1 MRTLP
6 GLLPTIRIGTAFA
19 ELHGIEPGDV
29 LPACLTFKDPK
40 AHYNEAH
47 RRGDWDG
54 KVELFTGRRFPAG
67 LVSRVVDHLNDQGI
81 DVRVIEEVDA
91 EELDLSYFTDQFLVH
106 PRNPEFRLRDHQMR
120 AIRAMLENTR
130 GVVDSP
136 TGSGKTEM
144 IAAVCRI
151 LWESL
156 GLRSLVIEP
165 KKGIAR
171 QTVERLELYY
181 GSDIP
186 VGYFAEGERRE
197 GPILVATSGTLLTHK
212 PRMVKGRVIA
222 ADPQIRAVVHEY
234 EVLVYDE
241 CHRTS
246 SPSWYEIGEASNAHR
261 RYGVSG
267 TPLKNQALE
276 DARLVAMTGK
286 VICSIPSDEL
296 VSKGYAARP
305 KIAIVMNANA
315 TGPDLPATITTEEG
329 AEVPL
334 SYADEYRLAIIEN
347 DFHNTAVVKAAA
359 WCVDRGRQTLVFCRR
374 KDHFA
379 TLSRMLDEVGVQH
392 IALWGGSDNMDRDQA
407 KRSFKDK
414 SVSCILATT
423 IWDEGEDVPNVG
435 AIVLGEGVK
444 VDTVTK
450 QRIGRGMRPDTDDV
464 WVVDFV
470 SLCSPKLGKHAHA
483 RAKAYE
489 AAGYDVR
496 LVEVWPPMT
505 EFAERDDDLL
515 PFDQW
520 A

>member
-19 ELHGIEPGDV
+19 ELHGIEPGEV
-29 LPACLTFKDPK
+29 LPACLTFRDPR
-40 AHYNEAH
+40 AHFNEAF

-54 KVELFTGRRFPAG
+54 KVELFNGRRFPAG
-67 LVSRVVDHLNDQGI
+67 LVQRVVDHLT
-81 DVRVIEEVDA
+81 DVGVSVRIVEEVDA
-91 EELDLSYFTDQFLVH
+91 ETLDLADLTDQYLVH
-106 PRNPEFRLRDHQMR
+106 PRDPSFRLRDHQLR
-120 AIRAMLENTR
+120 AIRAMLESTR

-144 IAAVCRI
+144 IAAACRY
-151 LWESL
+151 LYEHL
-156 GLRSLVIEP
+156 GLRSLIVEP
-165 KKGIAR
+165 KKGIAQ
-171 QTVERLELYY
+171 QTATRLGLYY
-181 GSDIP
+181 GSDIQ

-197 GPILVATSGTLLTHK
+197 GPIIVATAQTLLAHRS
-212 PRMVKGRVIA
+212 RMSKGRVIS
-222 ADPQIRAVVHEY
+222 ADPQIRAVVNEY

-246 SPSWYEIGEASNAHR
+246 SPSWYEIGEASTARR
-261 RYGVSG
+261 RYGLSG
-267 TPLKNQALE
+267 TPLKDQALE

-286 VICSIPSDEL
+286 VICSIPADEL

-305 KIAIVMNANA
+305 KIAIVMNSNA
-315 TGPDLPATITTEEG
+315 SGPDLPEKDEDDKALT
-329 AEVPL
+329 
-334 SYADEYRLAIIEN
+334 YADEYRLAVIEN
-347 DFHNTAVVKAAA
+347 EFHNTAVVKAAA

-374 KDHFA
+374 MEHFQ

-392 IALWGGSDNMDRDQA
+392 IALWGGSSNMDRDQA

-414 SVSCILATT
+414 TIRCILATT
-423 IWDEGEDVPNVG
+423 IWDEGEDVANVG

-444 VDTVTK
+444 VTTVTK

-470 SLCSPKLGKHAHA
+470 SLCSPKLSKHAHA

-489 AAGYDVR
+489 AAGYDVC
-496 LVEVWPPMT
+496 LVESWPPMT
-505 EFAERDDDLL
+505 EFIERDDDLL
-515 PFDQW
+515 PFEKW